1 MAKVDLNN
9 MEGVYF
15 DVLREIGN
23 IGAGNATTAL
33 AQMIGTKVDMH
44 VPKVDLLEFS
54 EVGEAMGGEEQIMA
68 GIYLVVEGDIS
79 GSIMVLLEK
88 SSAKALVAKLMG
100 TNNEDPTGDF
110 DEMELSALK
119 EIGNI
124 ITGSY
129 LSSLSTLTNLNIY
142 PSPPDISI
150 DMCAAILSVPAI
162 EFGAIGDKML
172 LIATEFTDDVKLEG
186 YFILVPILN
195 RTIRY
200 LHRWEC
206 NCRKGGPAC
215 GGIPYYTW
223 SPIAFRRF

>member
-33 AQMIGTKVDMH
+33 AQMLGTKVDMH

-54 EVGEAMGGEEQIMA
+54 EVGATMGGEEQIMA
-68 GIYLVVEGDIS
+68 GIYLVVEGDIN
-79 GSIMVLLEK
+79 GSIMFLLEK
-88 SSAKALVAKLMG
+88 SSAKTLVSKLMG
-100 TNNEDPTGDF
+100 TTNDDPDSDF
-110 DEMELSALK
+110 DEMELSALQ

-129 LSSLSTLTNLNIY
+129 LSSLSTLTNMNIY
-142 PSPPDISI
+142 PSPPAISI
-150 DMCAAILSVPAI
+150 DMCGAILSVPAI
-162 EFGAIGDKML
+162 EFGALGDKML

-186 YFILVPILN
+186 YFILVPDLESYDKIL
-195 RTIRY
+195 TS
-200 LHRWEC
+200 L
-206 NCRKGGPAC
+206 GM
-215 GGIPYYTW
+215 
-223 SPIAFRRF
+223 

>member
-33 AQMIGTKVDMH
+33 AQMLNTKVDMH
-44 VPKVDLLEFS
+44 VPKVDLLDFS
-54 EVGEAMGGEEQIMA
+54 QVGEAMGGEEQIMA

-79 GSIMVLLEK
+79 GSIMFLLEK
-88 SSAKALVAKLMG
+88 SSARALVAKLMG
-100 TNNEDPTGDF
+100 TEIDKDSDF

-129 LSSLSTLTNLNIY
+129 LSSLSTLTNLKIIS
-142 PSPPDISI
+142 SPPDVAI
-150 DMCAAILSVPAI
+150 DMCGAILSVPAI
-162 EFGAIGDKML
+162 EFGAVGDKML

-186 YFILVPILN
+186 YFILVPDLESYDKILSS
-195 RTIRY
+195 
-200 LHRWEC
+200 L
-206 NCRKGGPAC
+206 GM
-215 GGIPYYTW
+215 
-223 SPIAFRRF
+223 

>member
-79 GSIMVLLEK
+79 GSIMFLLEK

-186 YFILVPILN
+186 YFILVPDLESYDKIL
-195 RTIRY
+195 TS
-200 LHRWEC
+200 L
-206 NCRKGGPAC
+206 GM
-215 GGIPYYTW
+215 
-223 SPIAFRRF
+223 